1 MGVFVPS
8 LENMPF
14 EKVIVIDA
22 RDHLMGRL
30 ASFVAKEALLGQKVV
45 VVRCEDL
52 VISGSH
58 MRNKLKLLMK
68 RNKRMNTN
76 PIKGPFHH
84 KSPSDMLL
92 RTIRGMIPHKW
103 FRGSAAFQRVKAVE
117 GVPEPFDQIKKVV
130 VPDALRVTRLRPGR
144 KFTHLGKLAAELGW
158 GYADVVAQ
166 YEETRKAKG
175 AEWYAKKKAEKAAF
189 GKAQRA

>member
-1 MGVFVPS
+1 MGLKPLS
-8 LENMPF
+8 QMF
-14 EKVIVIDA
+14 EKVTVIDA
-22 RDHLMGRL
+22 RGHLMGRL
-30 ASFVAKEALLGQKVV
+30 ASFVAKEVLMGQKIVL
-45 VVRCEDL
+45 VRCEEL

-68 RNKRMNTN
+68 RTKRMNTN

-84 KSPSDMLL
+84 KSPSDMM
-92 RTIRGMIPHKW
+92 IRVI
-103 FRGSAAFQRVKAVE
+103 
-117 GVPEPFDQIKKVV
+117 
-130 VPDALRVTRLRPGR
+130 RLKPGR

-189 GKAQRA
+189 AKAQRA

>member
-1 MGVFVPS
+1 MGAVG
-8 LENMPF
+8 LKMPF
-14 EKVIVIDA
+14 EKMVVIDA
-22 RDHLMGRL
+22 RGHLMGRL
-30 ASFVAKEALLGQKVV
+30 ASFAAKEALLGQKVV
-45 VVRCEDL
+45 IVRCEDL

-68 RNKRMNTN
+68 RTKRMNTN
-76 PIKGPFHH
+76 PIKGPFH
-84 KSPSDMLL
+84 
-92 RTIRGMIPHKW
+92 HKW

-130 VPDALRVTRLRPGR
+130 VPDALRVTRLKPGR

-158 GYADVVAQ
+158 AYADVVAQ

-175 AEWYAKKKAEKAAF
+175 AEWYAKKKAEK
-189 GKAQRA
+189 